1 VSDTTPPW
9 VLLVDDDE
17 DIRDT
22 IQSLLQ
28 LRGFTVETAPDG
40 LAGLER
46 MRRAPLPAL
55 VILDFMMPRMNG
67 EEFRAAQLRDP
78 ELAPVPVILL
88 TGAGDAAGTARL
100 NIERISKPIDLQ
112 VLFDVVA
119 RFAPPTK

>member
-1 VSDTTPPW
+1 MSESGPSW

-40 LAGLER
+40 QAGLER
-46 MRRAPLPAL
+46 IRKGPPPAL

-67 EEFRAAQLRDP
+67 EEFRVAQLGDP
-78 ELAPVPVILL
+78 ALAAIPVVLL

-100 NIERISKPIDLQ
+100 NIKPIELQ
-112 VLFDVVA
+112 LLINVVS
-119 RFAPPTK
+119 RFARPTR